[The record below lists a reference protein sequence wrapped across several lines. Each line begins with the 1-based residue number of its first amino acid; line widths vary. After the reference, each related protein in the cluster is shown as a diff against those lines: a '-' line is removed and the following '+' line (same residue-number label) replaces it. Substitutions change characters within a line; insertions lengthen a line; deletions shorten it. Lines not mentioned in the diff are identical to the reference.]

1 MALIFEN
8 RAGLMVN
15 DIFPDDDANKV
26 FGEIDSNIVGVGLE
40 EEYPEQEI
48 QEPEVHI
55 PHINNN
61 QYTALTDNED
71 NDGNEDD
78 QENDT
83 KSTGVENYY

>member
-1 MALIFEN
+1 M
-8 RAGLMVN
+8 
-15 DIFPDDDANKV
+15 
-26 FGEIDSNIVGVGLE
+26 E

-61 QYTALTDNED
+61 QYAALTDNED
-71 NDGNEDD
+71 DDGNEDD
-78 QENDT
+78 QENAT